1 MGRKQFVRHPN
12 CAPSATATRE
22 PLSCLFC
29 QPPFGSSPCTGY
41 SFCLW
46 LRDLSLLRFWK
57 PSHQPPTV
65 LGPTLWL
72 EASRCFSSVASSPV
86 WTIDPPLRI
95 SLRLSTGSR
104 WTRMLL
110 SPAGR
115 RLCHEHG
122 RLGGSCTA
130 TVPRAGGHVTTSNTW
145 GRVSRCGKG
154 GSSDG
159 RPQNPPGWR
168 L

>member
-1 MGRKQFVRHPN
+1 MFVRRPN
-12 CAPSATATRE
+12 RTPSATATRE

-46 LRDLSLLRFWK
+46 LRGLSLLRFWK

-65 LGPTLWL
+65 LGRL
-72 EASRCFSSVASSPV
+72 CFSSVASSPV

-104 WTRMLL
+104 WTCMFL

-145 GRVSRCGKG
+145 GRVSRCGKA

-159 RPQNPPGWR
+159 WPQNPPGCR